1 MNADRRGYFFNR
13 NRVAMEKAEN
23 MKKLRSEFD
32 ILTEQI
38 IGGAYAVSNSLG
50 IGFLEKVYE
59 NAMVVELKRRGL
71 RIDQQNTYKVK
82 YKDVVVGNY
91 VADMIING
99 LIVVEIKAVNEL
111 DKSHVAQCVNYL
123 KASNLKLAILLNFG
137 QSKVQVKRVA
147 LGF

>member
-1 MNADRRGYFFNR
+1 
-13 NRVAMEKAEN
+13 MEKAEN